1 MSQIITVADHGAPLF
16 KKDGGLVC
24 RLSLSLTLPT
34 CFLFVSA
41 IPHKSQGQPEGEVVE
56 FQNPR
61 NKPSNIPKIIL
72 KLV

>member
-16 KKDGGLVC
+16 KKDGGLVY

-56 FQNPR
+56 F
-61 NKPSNIPKIIL
+61 
-72 KLV
+72 

>member
-1 MSQIITVADHGAPLF
+1 MELRYLKQ
-16 KKDGGLVC
+16 DGGLVY

-34 CFLFVSA
+34 WFLFVPA
-41 IPHKSQGQPEGEVVE
+41 IPHKSQGQPEGDAVE

-61 NKPSNIPKIIL
+61 NKPSNIPNIIL